1 MVVNSTGVFL
11 STKHEIL
18 QMMKQDSISVYASTS
33 LSQTNTLL
41 IIIDPAS
48 EEGRVPQRG
57 AIVNCASLNSQM
69 SIAGSIAYTTSKHV
83 VMGIT
88 KTVSSLLPSHPS
100 LTTTLPLSLTHR
112 QAALEARTHDIRVN
126 AISPGFLLTNLLTP
140 IVGKEGGVPI
150 EAWDALRHDRAGAR
164 SLRRLGMWLF

>member
-1 MVVNSTGVFL
+1 
-11 STKHEIL
+11 
-18 QMMKQDSISVYASTS
+18 MMKQDSISVYASTP

-100 LTTTLPLSLTHR
+100 LTITLSLSLTHR

-140 IVGKEGGVPI
+140 IVERKVGFRSKHGMR
-150 EAWDALRHDRAGAR
+150 LRHDRAGAR